1 MYHSLSFED
10 YCNGMVR
17 EENKSDGTVKVSG
30 LSVVHSVM
38 SSRNCYS
45 FSLYHAKNG
54 KYVMDAFCNCA
65 DGFETK
71 RIDMGYT
78 AIEDEDALECYV
90 LQIQRGLSKE

>member
-30 LSVVHSVM
+30 LSVVHSAM

-45 FSLYHAKNG
+45 FSLYHAKTVNMLWMHS
-54 KYVMDAFCNCA
+54 V
-65 DGFETK
+65 
-71 RIDMGYT
+71 IVLT
-78 AIEDEDALECYV
+78 A
-90 LQIQRGLSKE
+90 SKQSG